1 MCLDEM
7 WLCLQQQVNVLT
19 AVQLR
24 QLATLQWIL
33 FAFQSHKRQPVCL
46 LPQCMQRCV
55 LTIATS
61 MLLTLQIHHRH
72 HHHHNAKRLAKAS
85 RCYDHPL
92 KRSTSC
98 SVSVAVT
105 PMSRQIWWIQVMSGR
120 PQARLHSC
128 DGRSPSL
135 VLVQICRIWF
145 AGTVC
150 GSWATFHQL
159 QISRQTESG
168 ALSELFRKHCSSS
181 GHNSLNAISDLTHDH
196 WMIKPTSY

>member
-72 HHHHNAKRLAKAS
+72 HHHHNAKRLAEAS
-85 RCYDHPL
+85 HCCDQPL
-92 KRSTSC
+92 KRS
-98 SVSVAVT
+98 VL
-105 PMSRQIWWIQVMSGR
+105 RQSLWHPCR
-120 PQARLHSC
+120 
-128 DGRSPSL
+128 GRSGGSRS
-135 VLVQICRIWF
+135 CRVDHRHVSTPVM
-145 AGTVC
+145 AAHHLS
-150 GSWATFHQL
+150 SWCRFV
-159 QISRQTESG
+159 R
-168 ALSELFRKHCSSS
+168 
-181 GHNSLNAISDLTHDH
+181 SDLQEQYVEVGHRSTNYKSLGKLKLVH
-196 WMIKPTSY
+196 WVNCLGNTAAVLATIPSMPSVT